1 MEIFW
6 QKGAMTVNELRKLLP
21 NPNLHQNT
29 VSTQVRMLESN
40 GFLAHEKEGMG
51 YRYHAAVSQDEYSN
65 NAIGRIVMHCFESS
79 YIDAVSA
86 LVKDDKITVDE
97 LKALIKRIEKEK

>member
-1 MEIFW
+1 
-6 QKGAMTVNELRKLLP
+6 MTVNELRKLLP

-51 YRYHAAVSQDEYSN
+51 YRYHAAISQDEYSN
-65 NAIGRIVMHCFESS
+65 NAIGRIVMHCFERSYFCPALSWVTQAVTLSS
-79 YIDAVSA
+79 LFMTDRKKKLYV
-86 LVKDDKITVDE
+86 
-97 LKALIKRIEKEK
+97 R